1 MINLDTLFIWNL
13 IEARNGYVY
22 IPLLTPNL
30 SYSMKSRLNCIID
43 RIKPQIPAPLE
54 ESLGSTPVL
63 YCYIYFLLP
72 LHLSSKVY
80 SYISTSLCMKLCHE
94 KPVHAQILQQMLTD
108 HEQKKLKQNEFSIH
122 YSSCISYLFVHF
134 LCSS

>member
-63 YCYIYFLLP
+63 YCYIFSFSIASFFKSLLIIYCKFAI
-72 LHLSSKVY
+72 LH
-80 SYISTSLCMKLCHE
+80 CMKLRNR
-94 KPVHAQILQQMLTD
+94 KPVHAQIFQKMLT
-108 HEQKKLKQNEFSIH
+108 
-122 YSSCISYLFVHF
+122 
-134 LCSS
+134 